1 MRLTVTIRES
11 DLRERGAC
19 GDGMRLYRDV
29 LALQGGV
36 RVTVRLRCGARVAKL
51 RTDRVTLRLCVLAQL
66 WMARDCE
73 HVGWLRDAGLIP
85 TVQAPKA
92 NLSGADLSG
101 ANLRGANLSGANLSG
116 ANLYGANLYG
126 ADLSGADL
134 YGADLRGANLSGADL
149 SGADLRGADL
159 YGADLRGARR
169 SASQSI
175 PDGYVCREGVLYRAE
190 TQSAAVSQ

>member
-19 GDGMRLYRDV
+19 GGGMRLYRDV

-36 RVTVRLRCGARVAKL
+36 RVTVRLRSGERVTKL

-66 WMARDCE
+66 WMARDCK

-92 NLSGADLSG
+92 NLRGANLYGADLGGANLGG
-101 ANLRGANLSGANLSG
+101 ANLRGANLR
-116 ANLYGANLYG
+116 G
-126 ADLSGADL
+126 ADI
-134 YGADLRGANLSGADL
+134 RGANLG
-149 SGADLRGADL
+149 GADL

-175 PDGYVCREGVLYRAE
+175 PEGYVCREGVLFRAE
-190 TQSAAVSQ
+190 TRSAASAEVSQ